1 MNNEWISTP
10 PKSELDDVNASIRA
24 MDERITMLWQVL
36 SRPDGVQ
43 RVPDGWYPPDLQGWM
58 HEIADRLA
66 HIEVQL
72 ARMMP
77 LVEQAE
83 KFVSMTPMQR
93 IRAGLK

>member
-1 MNNEWISTP
+1 MNMYENALFDNP
-10 PKSELDDVNASIRA
+10 DADVKP
-24 MDERITMLWQVL
+24 E
-36 SRPDGVQ
+36 
-43 RVPDGWYPPDLQGWM
+43 GWYPPDLQGWM